1 MNDLWF
7 DREELLDLLA
17 KRIEGFQ
24 SGYRQNLALLGPE
37 GIGKSRLL
45 KRLLQERAAPAL
57 VRVYLEVA
65 EGDNLVEWA
74 LRFIQTLLYGVL
86 QTQGSA
92 SVPTQPGPLLRLC
105 ESTVPQTVSAAVR
118 ALKLAEAGR
127 SDEAY
132 DLLWD
137 LPEILAQETGFRV
150 VLVIDEFHRLGLL
163 PVRQPFGAL
172 GRKIM
177 VQSSTMHLVSSS
189 EPALAR
195 GILREGLALL
205 FGQFETLELGPLGEK
220 ACRAAIRR
228 AGLPGVEGSDW
239 EHILMQ
245 LAQGHPGRLDLLLR
259 EWKACTALAG
269 PDSSRIA
276 LEMLERLFLSSES
289 VLRQE
294 FEGHLRRLPSR
305 RSRLSEI
312 QTLSTIASG
321 LHRVRSIAEAL
332 GRSSSQVVQ
341 ALRVLEEK
349 RLIVRHGV
357 FAQVPDRLFR
367 LWMVTAHPLLHGIGW
382 LEGGKTAA
390 LFREAMRG
398 CLAQLG
404 HGLRTPMESR
414 VIELMRRWGGE
425 QMPMEGRRLLL
436 PHFSRI
442 VPADGP
448 GGRRVLLAQRLAL
461 EEAPLRGTS
470 LDKSFE
476 EAPPRASAQR
486 AGGKRPG
493 SGWAFIVWEGG
504 LEEKE
509 SRLLMQW
516 IRAQPALKGYRW
528 VVVGPFPP
536 VEVNARL
543 ILQEGRVR
551 LWDLSSLNDLLDW
564 YGLPQ
569 VPLPAEAGAAP
580 VHSMQAIPEQT
591 GGQAAQPAKAPEE
604 VAG

>member
-37 GIGKSRLL
+37 GIGKSTLL

-86 QTQGSA
+86 QAQGSA

-137 LPEILAQETGFRV
+137 LPQILAQETGFRV

-163 PVRQPFGAL
+163 PVRQPFRAL

-205 FGQFETLELGPLGEK
+205 FGQFETLELGPLGEE

-239 EHILMQ
+239 EHIVMQ

-259 EWKACTALAG
+259 EWKACAALAG

-332 GRSSSQVVQ
+332 GRSSAQVVQ

-382 LEGGKTAA
+382 LEGGKTTA

-414 VIELMRRWGGE
+414 VIELIRRWGGE

-436 PHFSRI
+436 PHFWRI

-448 GGRRVLLAQRLAL
+448 GGRRLLL
-461 EEAPLRGTS
+461 
-470 LDKSFE
+470 
-476 EAPPRASAQR
+476 AQR
-486 AGGKRPG
+486 AGGKRQG

-509 SRLLMQW
+509 SRSLMQW

-580 VHSMQAIPEQT
+580 VHSVQAIPGQT
-591 GGQAAQPAKAPEE
+591 GGQAAQPAKRPEE